1 MKTET
6 FLRILAGLLCAGNTG
21 AENPLEFREYTQTV
35 RLEFLSPREAQQ
47 AQLLANPLP
56 KNYKLAV
63 SARWDDSAWE
73 HLRTLEH
80 MKKYGLKGTFYQ
92 NNPVWCLRRD
102 PDYLKTLQTG
112 GCSIGL
118 HTVTHPHLPCVDSVS
133 HFREYMRN
141 RIMLEVSGQ
150 ACINSQV
157 LPFCDW
163 WEPVAHVTGSI
174 GHGMRAAGI
183 ISSPDVMMKS
193 EHRPALGHPP
203 RSHAYSRILTPGDR
217 EPKLAVFEKQLK
229 SCLADA
235 ETLRENPSISMA
247 MHSWHSEEG
256 LKTLDLI
263 FERLARRPDW
273 WYCNQTEYGA
283 DRYEA
288 LNCSVRKET
297 QDCAAICSITR
308 MTPAELGADV
318 PLWFTVSAATPL
330 KAAGGRLHGTLLE
343 VPHDSQREVPRKI
356 GRMMKNGTS
365 SEFPELSLTLASLGA
380 GKWRAVIKNQ
390 GRSDL
395 RECEFT
401 FRFPAVWE
409 KAAMRADLPAV
420 KAGSSASVTVVQPS
434 RRPELYF
441 QYGAPYAALQLDFRR
456 NGKQNRLYAE
466 WEEPAPEKLP
476 LPPDDAALICEMPPN
491 ADPAGISRPD
501 TVLAKS
507 GLTASRHIR
516 KRKNAGPYSIHPVI
530 DNRKWPRDTAVLAIL
545 DFETDSASP
554 LQFRS
559 RSLEAWLKCEIWFNG
574 KKIGPAHSGTVDLQ
588 PLSGRNR
595 LVFRTPPN
603 HGIVFTLTG
612 REDSQIKFLKT
623 E

>member
-1 MKTET
+1 
-6 FLRILAGLLCAGNTG
+6 
-21 AENPLEFREYTQTV
+21 
-35 RLEFLSPREAQQ
+35 
-47 AQLLANPLP
+47 
-56 KNYKLAV
+56 
-63 SARWDDSAWE
+63 
-73 HLRTLEH
+73 
-80 MKKYGLKGTFYQ
+80 
-92 NNPVWCLRRD
+92 
-102 PDYLKTLQTG
+102 
-112 GCSIGL
+112 
-118 HTVTHPHLPCVDSVS
+118 
-133 HFREYMRN
+133 
-141 RIMLEVSGQ
+141 MLEVSGQ

-283 DRYEA
+283 YRYEA

-297 QDCAAICSITR
+297 QDCAAIFSITR

-343 VPHDSQREVPRKI
+343 VPHDSRREVPRKI

-574 KKIGPAHSGTVDLQ
+574 KKIATSYPVILRKYLEGRGIKADIHMITGSVEISPGIGLADGIFDIVSSGSTLVSNNLREVEVVMESEAVLIANKALDTEKRNILDRLLFRIKAVRNAEDKKYVRMNVPKSCLDEIINVLPGLKSPTIIPLADNEWCSVHTVLDESRFWEIIGKLKELGAQ
-588 PLSGRNR
+588 GI
-595 LVFRTPPN
+595 LVTP
-603 HGIVFTLTG
+603 IEKMIL
-612 REDSQIKFLKT
+612 
-623 E
+623 